1 MRVRLLKG
9 DITKQDAEAIVVTAN
24 GYLAGNGENYNTPV
38 HAAAGPELAQ
48 ACKQVG
54 ICRQGEAK
62 LTPGYKLPSDFVI
75 HTVGPVWRGGVV
87 GEKNILSS
95 CYVHSIALAFQYKL
109 ETIAFSL
116 LSVGPH
122 GVPKKEAVT
131 IALST
136 LLQFEDE
143 DIDISLVL
151 GNSDTYMMA
160 NRILA
165 QLTHNNKPLNDDDDD
180 DSDTD
185 TDDDFDDDD
194 ED

>member
-24 GYLAGNGENYNTPV
+24 GYLAGAGENYNTVV
-38 HAAAGPELAQ
+38 HAAAGPELAE

-54 ICRQGEAK
+54 ICRPGEAK

-75 HTVGPVWRGGVV
+75 HAVGPTWRGGVV

-109 ETIAFSL
+109 ESIAFSL

-131 IALST
+131 VALST

-151 GNSDTYMMA
+151 GNSDTFMMA

-165 QLTHNNKPLNDDDDD
+165 QLTHNNKP
-180 DSDTD
+180 T
-185 TDDDFDDDD
+185 DDD
-194 ED
+194 EDDAEVDTDDVDEDDED